1 MELNERKERIL
12 EVIIRSYIDT
22 AEPVGSR
29 TVAKQFK
36 QSISAAT
43 IRNEMSDLEDM
54 GFLVQP
60 HTSAGRIPTQ
70 KAYRY
75 YVDSIMNVKQLEEVL
90 KRDIHEGYLKVAG
103 DLEDI
108 MTYTTNLLSDLTK
121 YASVVLS
128 PKVTWANCKHLQII
142 PVFKERVLV
151 VVVTTEGFV
160 ENIELN
166 LSKELT
172 IQDSLRLS
180 NIINSLL
187 GGLHASEIN
196 HNLIDELANVTLE
209 EKVLLR
215 EIVIGVQEA
224 LFEHHSQVMST
235 GVTNLLDYPEFADTD
250 RVRHLVK
257 VSQKKNILAEA
268 LIGDHYS
275 EVLRITIGDENKG
288 EELKELSLITTTY
301 ELQDYIIGAIG
312 VIGPTRMQYDHV
324 SSMLEYIRHEIN
336 QNLLKILL
344 D

>member
-12 EVIIRSYIDT
+12 EVVIRSYIDT

-54 GFLVQP
+54 GFFVQP

-75 YVDSIMNVKQLEEVL
+75 YVDSIMKVKQLEEVL

-151 VVVTTEGFV
+151 VVVTTEGVV

-172 IQDSLRLS
+172 IHDSLRLS

-209 EKVLLR
+209 EKGLLR
-215 EIVIGVQEA
+215 EIVIGVQDA

-250 RVRHLVK
+250 RIRHLVK
-257 VSQKKNILAEA
+257 VTQKKNILAEA

-288 EELKELSLITTTY
+288 EEFKELSLITTTY
-301 ELQDYIIGAIG
+301 ELQDNIIGAIG

>member
-75 YVDSIMNVKQLEEVL
+75 YVDSIMKVKQLEEVL

-301 ELQDYIIGAIG
+301 ELQDNIIGAIG

>member
-29 TVAKQFK
+29 TVAKRFT

-54 GFLVQP
+54 GFLIQP

-75 YVDSIMNVKQLEEVL
+75 YVDSIMKVQQLEEVI
-90 KRDIHEGYLKVAG
+90 KRDIHEGYLNVAG
-103 DLEDI
+103 DMEDI
-108 MTYTTNLLSDLTK
+108 MTYTTHLLSDLTK
-121 YASVVLS
+121 YAAVVLS

-142 PVFKERVLV
+142 PVFKERVIV
-151 VVVTTEGFV
+151 VVVTTEGFA
-160 ENIELN
+160 ENVELN
-166 LSKELT
+166 LSKE
-172 IQDSLRLS
+172 ISIHDALRLS
-180 NIINSLL
+180 NMINTLL
-187 GGLHASEIN
+187 GGLHAAEIN

-209 EKVLLR
+209 EKRLLR
-215 EIVIGVQEA
+215 EIITGVQEA
-224 LFEHHSQVMST
+224 LFEHHSQVMSN

-250 RVRHLVK
+250 RIRHLVK
-257 VSQKKNILAEA
+257 VSQKKSILAEA
-268 LIGDHYS
+268 IIDNPYS

-301 ELQDYIIGAIG
+301 ELQDNIIGAIG

>member
-75 YVDSIMNVKQLEEVL
+75 YVDSIMKVKQLEEVL
-90 KRDIHEGYLKVAG
+90 KRDIHEGYLRVAG

-172 IQDSLRLS
+172 IHDSLRLS

-209 EKVLLR
+209 EKGLLR

-250 RVRHLVK
+250 RIRHLVK
-257 VSQKKNILAEA
+257 VTQKKNILAEA

-288 EELKELSLITTTY
+288 EEFKELSLITTTY
-301 ELQDYIIGAIG
+301 ELQDNIIGAIG